1 MTAKAAGLDLKAAII
16 QGGEAMKQAARD
28 AADQLKQAGD
38 QLKGTLRSNLD
49 LMNQTIREQVIA
61 DARKS
66 LNSSL
71 ATGRYDN
78 NAVLSQVKTN
88 QDLIDMATKLEGI
101 NASFSNYEK
110 AQNNVAK
117 VQEQLGVS
125 FADLGVKLDETAGA
139 IIDLS
144 KKDWN
149 VYVNGQGVA
158 GYGDMVAAMNRGIS

>member
-1 MTAKAAGLDLKAAII
+1 
-16 QGGEAMKQAARD
+16 MKQAAKD

-49 LMNQTIREQVIA
+49 LMNRGIRERVLQ

-71 ATGRYDN
+71 ATGRYDTK
-78 NAVLSQVKTN
+78 AITGQIKTN

-101 NASFSNYEK
+101 NTSFDNYSK
-110 AQNNVAK
+110 AQDNVAK

-125 FADLGVKLDETAGA
+125 FSDLGVKLDKTAEA
-139 IIDLS
+139 LVQNTNAERSIKL
-144 KKDWN
+144 N
-149 VYVNGQGVA
+149 VTVNADGSYNISQTEQQ
-158 GYGDMVAAMNRGIS
+158 AALY